1 MNRELLIKKINDSGL
16 TRKSIAYKMG
26 ISPNSLQNKLTGKY
40 EFTYTETIMLTQILR
55 LIESEYLDIFL
66 PNMFAQCT
74 QGGFF
79 MRTHGNY
86 HFPVL
91 RRSYGSLEAIGKTIN
106 RKETYVSLRVCGKKE
121 FTEDEKEMLS
131 EKVGIE
137 PEILFSEA
145 V

>member
-1 MNRELLIKKINDSGL
+1 
-16 TRKSIAYKMG
+16 
-26 ISPNSLQNKLTGKY
+26 
-40 EFTYTETIMLTQILR
+40 
-55 LIESEYLDIFL
+55 
-66 PNMFAQCT
+66 
-74 QGGFF
+74 

-145 V
+145 VQYEC